1 MYFFAII
8 YLEGKL
14 DGIIRI
20 IHVVQIQS
28 FLSDNNAD
36 LTEQNRGYKY
46 KRLLL
51 IFFPFHRK
59 LYIMD
64 YINGYDFLKYKLM

>member
-46 KRLLL
+46 KS
-51 IFFPFHRK
+51 ITSNFFPFS
-59 LYIMD
+59 
-64 YINGYDFLKYKLM
+64 